1 MSYVSKEAA
10 PERSSELRS
19 YSKEQTQPS
28 LEVDLIPL
36 EHSLRQLFHEVVS
49 ECYDSRLG
57 LRDAEIS
64 SYVADLLTEFCRTD
78 NIYRIRDAA
87 GNPVRAV
94 DEMLLASDPVHGTAS
109 SFVEERERRKHIG
122 DYTLFCTGMYPESMD
137 CWGER
142 QRDSFLQMVQAGK
155 ESYYIV
161 SQFDVFEYAR
171 EAPFFARLSGSFE
184 ACIYGLNMVRG
195 ELDRRKAISPPRSSS
210 SGQSTHIM

>member
-1 MSYVSKEAA
+1 
-10 PERSSELRS
+10 
-19 YSKEQTQPS
+19 

-36 EHSLRQLFHEVVS
+36 ENSLRQLFHEVVS

-57 LRDAEIS
+57 MRDPEIS
-64 SYVADLLTEFCRTD
+64 SYVADLLTEFCRAE

-87 GNPVRAV
+87 GKPVREV
-94 DEMLLASDPVHGTAS
+94 GEMLLASDPVHGTAS

-122 DYTLFCTGMYPESMD
+122 DYTLFFTGMYPESMHR
-137 CWGER
+137 WGQQ
-142 QRDSFLQMVQAGK
+142 QRDNFFEMVQAGK

-161 SQFDVFEYAR
+161 SQFDLFEYAR

-195 ELDRRKAISPPRSSS
+195 ELDRLKAISPPRSIPS
-210 SGQSTHIM
+210 SGQSTQIM

>member
-1 MSYVSKEAA
+1 MK
-10 PERSSELRS
+10 RLRS
-19 YSKEQTQPS
+19 NAPAQQSWQGTNTS
-28 LEVDLIPL
+28 RHWRWTLIPQ

-57 LRDAEIS
+57 LREAEIS
-64 SYVADLLTEFCRTD
+64 SSVADLLTEFCRAE

-87 GNPVRAV
+87 GNPVREV
-94 DEMLLASDPVHGTAS
+94 GEMLLASDPVHGTAS
-109 SFVEERERRKHIG
+109 SFGEERERRKHIG
-122 DYTLFCTGMYPESMD
+122 ASTLFFYE
-137 CWGER
+137 
-142 QRDSFLQMVQAGK
+142 MVQAGK

-161 SQFDVFEYAR
+161 SQFDLFEYKQ

-195 ELDRRKAISPPRSSS
+195 ELDRRKAIPPLRSSS